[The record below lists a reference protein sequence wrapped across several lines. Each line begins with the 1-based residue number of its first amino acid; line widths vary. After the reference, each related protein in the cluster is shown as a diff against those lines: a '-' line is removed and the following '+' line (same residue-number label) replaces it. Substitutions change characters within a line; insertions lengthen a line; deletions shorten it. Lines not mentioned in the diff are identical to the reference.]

1 MDQLWNGCSSKGIN
15 SFNIHHNV
23 HFFDNTEDFILYS
36 PFAIFDNDTVFS
48 DNLYFSMNA
57 QDEFKGMFPPDDV
70 TFADLPSVGSYRNVW
85 EDPKFAAPS
94 AHNYLLAE
102 DSPAL

>member
-1 MDQLWNGCSSKGIN
+1 
-15 SFNIHHNV
+15 
-23 HFFDNTEDFILYS
+23 
-36 PFAIFDNDTVFS
+36 
-48 DNLYFSMNA
+48 MNA
-57 QDEFKGMFPPDDV
+57 KDEFKGMFPPDDV

-94 AHNYLLAE
+94 GHNYLLAE